1 MVVLIYINEWLIAR
15 LLGAELRRLSL
26 PLWERKDLPGFS
38 LFAKSLENPSEGGSS
53 VKQIPL

>member
-38 LFAKSLENPSEGGSS
+38 LFAKSLENPSEG
-53 VKQIPL
+53 VVQ